1 MQIFI
6 RMQSLPH
13 PYLLVSERNNRDGI
27 LIISWDNGHFD
38 RMMRLLSV
46 TGKYRIVSVDPAVTE
61 ERPPS
66 ADIFSAVDVDVNHL
80 HTFLISPELRKD
92 LPLRPSGE

>member
-6 RMQSLPH
+6 RMQSFPH

-80 HTFLISPELRKD
+80 HTFLISAELRKD
-92 LPLRPSGE
+92 LPLRPRGE

>member
-13 PYLLVSERNNRDGI
+13 PYLLVSERNNRDRI
-27 LIISWDNGHFD
+27 LIISWDNGHLD

-80 HTFLISPELRKD
+80 HTFFISPEPVSYTHLT
-92 LPLRPSGE
+92 LPTN